1 MKRILVLALALI
13 LAVSSLGVPSY
24 AAEVVPDAIVDL
36 KYGVEYFLYQNDS
49 LFGSKASPYEWF
61 ANITKFRA
69 DWTISN
75 TVQFRTIIVGVIAD
89 RVPDAVY
96 IGNSSPGKAYCAY
109 DRSVGNVHY
118 FQTWD
123 FLDITQAIQVHVDF
137 NSAYTGWVGVDTI
150 YGLYSDSIDVTN
162 VNYFSNAWIY
172 DTVDPGDGVG
182 FAQIHQVDSE
192 SNASLPVFSDWSGPS
207 GSEVYHLDHG
217 EMFVKVPYSSHNL
230 NLASSITYLIYSAG
244 EIYDVGAR
252 LEDSSGNILADLS
265 ATVSGGGESQI
276 VWQSYENIH
285 RLKVYTVTVDLTGY
299 ELRNKYISLSYN
311 IDRVFASYV
320 YEYDYGFYTQ
330 VTGIA
335 VSKMT
340 SDTPWYSIFAL
351 WLKGQYNSIRSLI
364 SEGFNNTVANIQS
377 VGNTMAAWFEI
388 LHSQVVQGFNNTIA
402 NIQNFNNTTVAWF
415 ESING
420 TLHFYFQQLVTL
432 LSPSADTDGFQ
443 DQVDD
448 QGDRLDQMDDALS
461 SVTKPALD
469 RVDTNISGIV
479 SDTDL
484 ANTAHVY
491 TYIIDDNIMAPALTM
506 VTILAMMS
514 FALFGKR

>member
-13 LAVSSLGVPSY
+13 MAVSSLAVPSY

-340 SDTPWYSIFAL
+340 SETPWYSIFAM
-351 WLKGQYNSIRSLI
+351 WLKNQYLQISDRIVAVSNTIGHFASILNSSISDVNSSIISWGQ
-364 SEGFNNTVANIQS
+364 Q
-377 VGNTMAAWFEI
+377 
-388 LHSQVVQGFNNTIA
+388 LHSSLGSFQSGVIS
-402 NIQNFNNTTVAWF
+402 WF

-420 TLHFYFQQLVTL
+420 TLHFYFQELISIFNSSGDNQQFENDV
-432 LSPSADTDGFQ
+432 AQ
-443 DQVDD
+443 
-448 QGDRLDQMDDALS
+448 QGDKLDDMSGIMD
-461 SVTKPALD
+461 SVQKPDLGSINTD
-469 RVDTNISGIV
+469 LSGIV
-479 SDTDL
+479 SPADT
-484 ANTAHVY
+484 ANIAQVY
-491 TYIIDDNIMAPALTM
+491 TMVIGDSFIPQIMTM
-506 VTILAMMS
+506 VVVMAMMS
-514 FALFGKR
+514 FVLFGKR